1 MFRKILFIVIL
12 FIASIVARSQQT
24 PEKFVLTTD
33 YLLSLPDGY
42 SQDTAVKWPLIL
54 FLHGSG
60 ESGHDVEKVK
70 VHGPPK
76 LVAAGKKLPFI
87 IVSPQAPDAGAGWDP
102 NTLYFLLQDVKA
114 KYRVDA
120 DRVYLTGLSMGGFG
134 AWALAIKHPEEFAA
148 LVPIC
153 GGGDT
158 ADIWKLRN
166 MPVWCFHGALDNVV
180 PLARDQV
187 MIDALRRY
195 NPSTKFTVYP
205 DANHNSWTVTY
216 ENDSLY
222 QWLLAQK
229 RFRYTRGTASPA
241 ILKTCIGRYVDA
253 QKDSVQIFME
263 HDTLKAKAN
272 GHEIFELKPAAANL
286 FYIVDTRPE
295 SLEFILNKKGKAEGF
310 LFYGNEKII
319 FRKYE

>member
-1 MFRKILFIVIL
+1 MFRKILFIGIL
-12 FIASIVARSQQT
+12 FIGSFGARSQQT
-24 PEKFVLTTD
+24 AEKFVQTMD

-42 SQDTAVKWPLIL
+42 SQDTAMKWPLIL

-76 LVAAGKKLPFI
+76 LVTQGKKLPFI
-87 IVSPQAPDAGAGWDP
+87 IVSPQAPDAANGWDP
-102 NTLYFLLQDVKA
+102 NSLYFLLQDVKA

-134 AWALAIKHPEEFAA
+134 TWALAIKHPEEFAA
-148 LVPIC
+148 VVPIC

-158 ADIWKLRN
+158 TEIWKLRN
-166 MPVWCFHGALDNVV
+166 TPVWCFHGALDNVV
-180 PLARDQV
+180 PLARSQAMV
-187 MIDALRRY
+187 DALRRY
-195 NPSTKFTVYP
+195 NPSTRFTVYP

-222 QWLLAQK
+222 QWLLTKK

-241 ILKTCIGRYVDA
+241 ILKACIGRYTDA

-263 HDTLKAKAN
+263 HDTLKARAN
-272 GHEIFELKPAAANL
+272 AHETFELKPASANL

-295 SLEFILNKKGKAEGF
+295 SLEFILNRKGKVEGF
-310 LFYGNEKII
+310 QFYGNEKII